1 MSAAPDRMMTL
12 AQRFCGLSA
21 DARRALQQKM
31 HAQGLTL
38 ERLPIPPRD
47 RGVETLPASYA
58 QQRLWFLWQMQPQA
72 TAYNL
77 TGAFRLSGELNP
89 EALAQTLSALVQRH
103 EVLRT
108 TFVFDEQQVLQKIHP
123 RMDAPL
129 VEVSAGDE
137 VELQR
142 QIALNAEQPF
152 DLQHGPLMRCRLI
165 RLDAQ
170 QHVLVLTFHHIVTD
184 GGSLP
189 ILLQEFTQL
198 YAQLSAG
205 QPAQLPELGIQYAD
219 FARWQRLWLE
229 AGEAERQLDYWRE
242 QLGREHPP
250 LNLPTDRRR
259 PAIPSQQGASVELD
273 ISTALTA
280 RLRDLARREGCTLF
294 MLLMAALQTLLHRYS
309 GEQDIRVGVPIANR
323 TRQDVENLLGFFV
336 NTQVLRSQPRADQSF
351 GQLLAEIKAA
361 ALGAQAHQDLPFE
374 QLVDGLG
381 VERSLSH
388 TPLFQVMFNHQRD
401 SGGPQRWDLPGL
413 SVEPLIW
420 DEKTTK
426 FDLMLDTVEGDEG
439 IHASFVYATELFD
452 ASTIERLG
460 RHWLNLL
467 QAICTDSTVALAD
480 LRMLD
485 AAEQQ
490 ATLLDW
496 NRSAVLNGDQPNL
509 LCAHQLIEAQATAHP
524 NNIAVTCDGVTLTYA
539 ELNRRANR
547 IAHRLRER
555 GVGPDVLVGIALERS
570 LEMIVSLLAIL
581 KAGGAYVPLDPQYPQ
596 DRLAY
601 MLADSGTRLLLTDS
615 ALLPRLPLNEQIE
628 VICLDHASDWLSEA
642 SADNLPNLTAPA
654 NLAYVIYTSGSTGK
668 PKGTLLP
675 HSNLTRLFSATEHW
689 FGFHAQDVWSLFHSY
704 AFDFS
709 VWEIFGALFY
719 GGKLV
724 VVPHAV
730 SRSPEDFARL
740 LRDERVTVLNQTP
753 SAFRQLL
760 PFACANS
767 QAMALRYVV
776 FGGEALDVASLRP
789 WYDAFDDR
797 QPLLINMYG
806 ITETTVHVSYRPL
819 SRADLDGAN
828 SSPLGEPIAD
838 LRWYVLDPRLNP
850 VAKGCVGELYV
861 GGAGLARGY
870 HQRADLTATR
880 FVPDLFAAE
889 SGARLYRTG
898 DLARYCADG
907 SIEYAGRIDHQVKIR
922 GFRIELGEIQDRLQN
937 HPAIE
942 QALVLAPEVNGSPQ
956 LVAWFTTTGGDSDLR
971 QSLREHLQAGLPD
984 YMVPAHLI
992 KLDQWPLTSNG
1003 KLDRNALPKPDAAL
1017 AQQAYTAPLD
1027 EMQAALAAIWQDVLK
1042 LERVGIDDNFF
1053 ELGGDSIISIQV
1065 VSRARQA
1072 GIRITPRDLFQ
1083 HQTVR
1088 SLAKVAERSA
1098 GLVIDQGLV
1107 RGEVLLTPIQHWFF
1121 EQDIEARHH
1130 WNQSLLLE
1138 LREPLDSVSLQ
1149 QALAALVEHHDAL
1162 RLRLRNVDGTWQQAQ
1177 AEQWNS
1183 AEVLWQCQ
1191 AADADELLELC
1202 NAAQASLN
1210 LQDGPLLRALL
1221 VDMGAAGQRLLLVV
1235 HHLAVDGVSW
1245 RLLLEDLQTAYQQAQ
1260 QAQPVRLPSKT
1271 SAYQAWAA
1279 RLQSHAQSAGLASQ
1293 ASYWQDQFHDVQVEL
1308 PADNPQGS
1316 LASQHAVSVETVL
1329 DSTLTRQLLQDAP
1342 AAYRTQVNDLLLTAL
1357 ARVLGQ
1363 WTGQTSTLVK
1373 LEGHGR
1379 EDLFDDI
1386 DLTRTLG
1393 WFTSIFPV
1401 KLTPATDLAGSIKTV
1416 KEQLRAVP
1424 DKGIG
1429 FGILRYLADAGLE
1442 DLPSPQVTF
1451 NYMGQFDA
1459 SFDQQAP
1466 WRPAR
1471 ESGGAEQGAS
1481 AELDRGL
1488 SINGQVYAG
1497 QLRLSWT
1504 FSGEVFKPQTVQRLA
1519 DAYALELQQL
1529 IEHCLSGTGGLT
1541 PSDVPLVRVDQ
1552 AQLDA
1557 LPLAASRI
1565 EDILPLSPMQQGMLF
1580 HSLFAP
1586 DAGAYVPQMRVDV
1599 QGLDVEAFGDAWQQ
1613 TLQRHEVLRA
1623 AFFSESNGSR
1633 PLQVILA
1640 DATLP
1645 LTVLDWRD
1653 QTTVTEALDRLA
1665 EVDRLRGFDLT
1676 LAPLLR
1682 LTLVQT
1688 ASDIHHLI
1696 FTHHHILLDGWSTS
1710 QLFGE
1715 VLQRY
1720 CGIMPAP
1727 SVGRYRDYMTWLGT
1741 RDRAA
1746 CEAFWLEQLQSFTE
1760 PTRLAG
1766 ALPVPVAA
1774 QGGAHRTLHLSLDR
1788 AATERLS
1795 SFARQARVTP
1805 NTLLQAA
1812 WLLLLQ
1818 RYTGQQTVAFG
1829 ATVSGRPSELQ
1840 GIEQQIGLFINTL
1853 PVIATP
1859 HPERTV
1865 SQWID
1870 EVQALNLKLR
1880 EVEYTPL
1887 ADVQRWAGH
1896 SGEALFDTL
1905 LVFENYPVAQALEE
1919 GNAST
1924 LKFSGISNHDQTSFP
1939 LAIAAELGECL
1950 DLRFNY
1956 DTALFSAEAI
1966 EGVSARLLALLDA
1979 MVSTPQQPLGRL
1991 SLLDAA
1997 QTAQQVEGFNRTAQ
2011 AWPDVRPVYQCF
2023 ETQVLQTPEA
2033 PALVFAGQTLSYRE
2047 LNQQSNRLAHYLR
2060 SQGVGAE
2067 VLVGIAAERSL
2078 ELVIG
2083 LLAIM
2088 KAGGAYVPL
2097 DPDYPRERLEHMFN
2111 DSGVH
2116 LLLTQRHL
2124 LQQLPIPAA
2133 TTAICLDDMAPLL
2146 EGRSEENLPC
2156 VVELQ
2161 SLAYMIYTSGS
2172 TGKPK
2177 GAANRHDALYNR
2189 LAWMQG
2195 AYPLDGRDTVL
2206 QKTPFSFDVS
2216 VWEFFW
2222 PLMVGARLAVA
2233 EPGAHRDPAQ
2243 LVDLIEQYQVSTLH
2257 FVPSMLQAFVQ
2268 SEGFERCAS
2277 LRQIL
2282 CSGEALSAD
2291 LQHNLFRVLPNVG
2304 LYNLYGPTEAA
2315 IDVTHWTCVDDGGF
2329 SVPIGYPIANLVT
2342 YILDDSLQPQV
2353 QGCVGELYLGGVG
2366 LARGYHNRPDLTA
2379 ERFVAS
2385 PFGEQGER
2393 LYRTGDL
2400 ARYREGGVIEYVGRI
2415 DHQVKIRGL
2424 RIELGEIEACLLEHP
2439 SVHEAVVIAVDI
2451 GISKQL
2457 VAYVVGDAAVDPLK
2471 QHLRNA
2477 LPEHMQPSHVLLLDQ
2492 LPVTPNGKL
2501 DRRALPQ
2508 PDQQVREYIAPRN
2521 AVETTLQTVWQA
2533 LFEVPQ
2539 IGMQDNF
2546 FELGGDSIVSIQAV
2560 SRARKA
2566 GLSISPKDVFSHPTI
2581 AELAT
2586 VAQPLTANQAVPTQV
2601 APAAKVEL
2609 SEAQYQALELTADE
2623 VEDVYPLSPMQQGML
2638 FHSVQDGD
2646 SGLYVNQIEVGVRG
2660 VAGARFHAAWAD
2672 AARRHG
2678 ILRTAFLWEG
2688 DKEPLQV
2695 VRRDAPSLLTE
2706 LDWRGLDNQPGR
2718 LRQLAFEERERG
2730 FSLNRAPLLRL
2741 LLVRLED
2748 DRYRLIW
2755 TYHHILM
2762 DGWSVSRLIGEV
2774 LRHYSGEEH
2783 EPVAAYRDYIDWLGQ
2798 QVAEASEAFWKD
2810 KLSNLEGATHLARAL
2825 PVKAPQAGYHAI
2837 YTHLSAGQTARLQAF
2852 AQQQQVT
2859 LNTLVQAAWLLL
2871 LQRYTGQRTVT
2882 FGATVSGRP
2891 ETLNGSE
2898 NMLGLFINTLP
2909 VVNTVPT
2916 EASVGDW
2923 LRELQAYNLDI
2934 RDFQQTPL
2942 SDIQRWAGQGGQSL
2956 FDSIIVFENQP
2967 VDRTLREWNGD
2978 ALRFDDV
2985 SDFGLTSF
2993 AMDLMVSLDEGLRI
3007 EYMHQRDQFDL
3018 ATVEVLRSHMES
3030 LMQRLCDDA
3039 GHAVG
3044 ELGLL
3049 TLDEGRAL
3057 DGELPVVAEGDET
3070 PVHELI
3076 RQRAR
3081 LQPEHTALVLS
3092 YAERD
3097 AEHLSYAE
3105 LDRRSDALAVHLLE
3119 QGVQAEDVIGVFMER
3134 SLELVVSLLAVMKCG
3149 AAYVPL
3155 DPQYPQERLRY
3166 MMADSDMR
3174 LLLTQE
3180 RLRDSAQLNPGTPM
3194 VAVDRLNLDV
3204 EVPAPQRAVHAE
3216 QLAYLIYTSGSTGK
3230 PKSVAVAHGPLSMH
3244 VQAIAELYEMDPD
3257 NRELHFMS
3265 FAFDGAHERWI
3276 TALISGSTLVI
3287 RDNTLWTAEQTLAV
3301 LHRQR
3306 ISVACF
3312 PPAYLLQLAEHA
3324 ELQGGD
3330 PPPVRIYCFGGDAV
3344 PDATFERVK
3353 HTLRPQFLVNGYGP
3367 TETVV
3372 TPLLWKIAADG
3383 HCQAMYAP
3391 IGQRV
3396 GARSLHVLDMD
3407 LNPLPVGMVGELY
3420 IGGRGV
3426 ARGYHRHPWQ
3436 SAERFVAD
3444 PFSTEG
3450 GRLYRTGDLVRRR
3463 EDGVFDYVGR
3473 IDHQVKVRGFRIE
3486 LGEIEAR
3493 LREQAGVNDALVVV
3507 RDNGQGPQL
3516 VGYVVAA
3523 QDDGLGPRC
3532 QAALRESLPDYM
3544 VPTQV
3549 VVLPRFPLTPNGKLD
3564 RKALPDPA
3572 FSGRD
3577 YVAPRTPL
3585 EWALAEIW
3593 QQVLGIEKVGI
3604 TDNFFELGGDSL
3616 RTLKVISKV
3625 RALNQ
3630 PGFQLKLR
3638 DMMAKPTI
3646 AGLSGV
3652 DEQPLRQR
3660 PQPLLLLNRVVG
3672 DQPPLFCLHAGFGTV
3687 FDYEPLA
3694 RRLEGERTVY
3704 GVQCRMLLD
3713 RQWHDTSLAQM
3724 AADYVEAIRAR
3735 QPQGPYHVLGW
3746 SLGGALALMVSDLFE
3761 QQGQRVAFIGLVD
3774 SFVPTQANTVAS
3786 PDEWRADLAEFLGA
3800 TLGMDDAV
3808 IAQALNAESAG
3819 DHDAVARIIRAV
3831 IDSESDQASGY
3842 ALLGADELAQTFMV
3856 STRLKALSRQVET
3869 LPIPQAELHCWW
3881 ADGNPTAER
3890 ATLERQQPRL
3900 RKVQRVTAGHF
3911 DILQQDECLD
3921 TVVAAL
3927 SREVVPQP

>member
-38 ERLPIPPRD
+38 ELLPIPPRD
-47 RGVETLPASYA
+47 RSVDTLPASYA

-77 TGAFRLSGELNP
+77 TGAFRLNGELNR

-108 TFVFDEQQVLQKIHP
+108 TFVFDDQQVLQKIHP

-129 VEVSAGDE
+129 VEISAGDE
-137 VELQR
+137 LELQR

-189 ILLQEFTQL
+189 ILLQEFTRL
-198 YAQLSAG
+198 YAQFSAG

-229 AGEAERQLDYWRE
+229 AGEAERQLDYWRG
-242 QLGREHPP
+242 QLGHEHPP
-250 LNLPTDRRR
+250 LSLPTDRRR
-259 PAIPSQQGASVELD
+259 PAIPSQQGASVELE

-280 RLRDLARREGCTLF
+280 RLRDLARGEGCTLF

-336 NTQVLRSQPRADQSF
+336 NTQVLRSQPRADQPF
-351 GQLLAEIKAA
+351 GQFLAEIKAA

-480 LRMLD
+480 LCMLD

-490 ATLLDW
+490 ATVLDW
-496 NRSAVLNGDQPNL
+496 NRTAGLNSDQPNL
-509 LCAHQLIEAQATAHP
+509 PCAHQLIEAQAAAHP

-539 ELNRRANR
+539 ELNSRANR

-615 ALLPRLPLNEQIE
+615 ALMPRLPLNEGIE
-628 VICLDHASDWLSEA
+628 VICLDHAIDWLLEA

-689 FGFHAQDVWSLFHSY
+689 FGFNADDVWSLFHSY

-724 VVPHAV
+724 VVPHAA

-740 LRDERVTVLNQTP
+740 LSDERVTVLNQTP

-760 PFACANS
+760 PFACANA
-767 QAMALRYVV
+767 QGMALRCVV

-806 ITETTVHVSYRPL
+806 ITETTVHVTYRPL

-828 SSPLGEPIAD
+828 SSPLGEPISD

-870 HQRADLTATR
+870 HQRAELTATR
-880 FVPDLFAAE
+880 FVPDLFAAD

-922 GFRIELGEIQDRLQN
+922 GFRIELGEIQGRLQS

-942 QALVLAPEVNGSPQ
+942 QALVLAPQVNGSPQ
-956 LVAWFTTTGGDSDLR
+956 LVAWFTASGDASDLR

-992 KLDQWPLTSNG
+992 KLEQWPLTSNG
-1003 KLDRNALPKPDAAL
+1003 KLDRGALPKPDAAL
-1017 AQQAYTAPLD
+1017 AQQAYTAPID
-1027 EMQAALAAIWQDVLK
+1027 ELQTELAAIWQDVLK

-1083 HQTVR
+1083 HQTVQ
-1088 SLAKVAERSA
+1088 SLAKVAVRSA
-1098 GLVIDQGLV
+1098 GLVIDQGPV

-1121 EQDIEARHH
+1121 EHDIEARHH
-1130 WNQSLLLE
+1130 WNQSLLLD
-1138 LREPLDSVSLQ
+1138 LREPLHSASLQ
-1149 QALAALVEHHDAL
+1149 QALVALVEHHDAL
-1162 RLRLRNVDGTWQQAQ
+1162 RLRLRNVDGVWQQAQ

-1183 AEVLWQCQ
+1183 VEVLWRRQ
-1191 AADADELLELC
+1191 AANADELLELC

-1260 QAQPVRLPSKT
+1260 QAQPLRLPLKT

-1279 RLQSHAQSAGLASQ
+1279 RLQSHAQSAELASQ
-1293 ASYWQDQFHDVQVEL
+1293 VSYWQDQYRDVQVEL

-1316 LASQHAVSVETVL
+1316 LVRQHAVSVETVL

-1357 ARVLGQ
+1357 ARVLGN
-1363 WTGQTSTLVK
+1363 WTGQSSTLVK

-1401 KLTPATDLAGSIKTV
+1401 KLTPAGDLAASIKAV

-1459 SFDQQAP
+1459 SFDEQAP

-1471 ESGGAEQGAS
+1471 ESSGAEQGAS
-1481 AELDRGL
+1481 AGLDRGL

-1504 FSGEVFKPQTVQRLA
+1504 FSSEVFKPRTVQRLA
-1519 DAYALELQQL
+1519 DAYGLELQQL
-1529 IEHCLSGTGGLT
+1529 IEHCLSGAGGLT

-1557 LPLAASRI
+1557 LPLTAGQI

-1599 QGLDVEAFGDAWQQ
+1599 QGLDVEAFRDAWQQ

-1633 PLQVILA
+1633 PLQVILV

-1653 QTTVTEALDRLA
+1653 QTKVTEALDRLA
-1665 EVDRLRGFDLT
+1665 EDDRLRGFDLT

-1688 ASDIHHLI
+1688 ADDSHHLI
-1696 FTHHHILLDGWSTS
+1696 FTNHHILLDGWSTS

-1720 CGIMPAP
+1720 SGVMPAP
-1727 SVGRYRDYMTWLGT
+1727 GVGRYRDYMSWLGT

-1746 CEAFWLEQLQSFTE
+1746 CEAFWLEQLQLFTE

-1766 ALPVPVAA
+1766 ALPTPVAV
-1774 QGGAHRTLHLSLDR
+1774 QGDAHRTLHLSLDR

-1795 SFARQARVTP
+1795 GFARQARVTP
-1805 NTLLQAA
+1805 NTVLQAA

-1865 SQWID
+1865 SQWVD
-1870 EVQALNLKLR
+1870 EVQALNLRLR

-1905 LVFENYPVAQALEE
+1905 LVFENYPVAQALEQ
-1919 GNAST
+1919 GNASA

-1966 EGVSARLLALLDA
+1966 EGLSARLLALLDA
-1979 MVSTPQQPLGRL
+1979 MVSAPQQPLGRL
-1991 SLLDAA
+1991 SLLNAA
-1997 QTAQQVEGFNRTAQ
+1997 QTTQQVEGFNRTAQ
-2011 AWPDVRPVYQCF
+2011 AWPDVHPVYQCF
-2023 ETQVLQTPEA
+2023 EAQALKTPDA

-2047 LNQQSNRLAHYLR
+2047 LNQQANRLAHYLR

-2097 DPDYPRERLEHMFN
+2097 DPDYPRERLDHMFE

-2146 EGRSEENLPC
+2146 KGLSEENLPC

-2233 EPGAHRDPAQ
+2233 EPGAHRDPAR
-2243 LVDLIEQYQVSTLH
+2243 LVSLIEQYQVSTLH

-2268 SEGFERCAS
+2268 GEGFERCAS

-2291 LQHNLFRVLPNVG
+2291 LQHSLFRVLPDVS

-2353 QGCVGELYLGGVG
+2353 QGCVGELYLGGIG

-2400 ARYREGGVIEYVGRI
+2400 ARYREDGVIEYVGRI

-2439 SVHEAVVIAVDI
+2439 SVRETVVIALDV
-2451 GISKQL
+2451 GKSRQL
-2457 VAYVVGDAAVDPLK
+2457 VAYVTGDAALDPLK
-2471 QHLRNA
+2471 QHLRRA
-2477 LPEHMQPSHVLLLDQ
+2477 LPEHMQPSHLLLLDQ

-2508 PDQQVREYIAPRN
+2508 PDQQIREYVAARN
-2521 AVETTLQTVWQA
+2521 AVEATLQAVWQA

-2566 GLSISPKDVFSHPTI
+2566 GLSISPKDVFSHPTL

-2586 VAQPLTANQAVPTQV
+2586 VAQPLTADQTIPTLV
-2601 APAAKVEL
+2601 APAAKIEL

-2660 VAGARFHAAWAD
+2660 VDGARFRAAWAD
-2672 AARRHG
+2672 AAQRHG

-2695 VRRDAPSLLTE
+2695 VLRDAPSLLTE
-2706 LDWRGLDNQPGR
+2706 LDWRGLENQPER
-2718 LRQLAFEERERG
+2718 VQQLALKERERG

-2774 LRHYSGEEH
+2774 LRHYSGDEH
-2783 EPVAAYRDYIDWLGQ
+2783 EPVAAYRDYIHWLGQ
-2798 QVAEASEAFWKD
+2798 QAAEASEAFWKG

-2837 YTHLSAGQTARLQAF
+2837 YTHLSAQQTAGLQAF

-2891 ETLNGSE
+2891 ETLNGAQ

-2909 VVNTVPT
+2909 VVNLVPT

-2923 LRELQAYNLDI
+2923 LREIQAYNLDI

-2978 ALRFDDV
+2978 SLRFEDV

-3018 ATVEVLRSHMES
+3018 ATVETLRSHMES

-3039 GHAVG
+3039 GRAVG

-3081 LQPEHTALVLS
+3081 LQPDHTALVLS
-3092 YAERD
+3092 HADRD

-3105 LDRRSDALAVHLLE
+3105 LDRRSDALAVHLLQ

-3134 SLELVVSLLAVMKCG
+3134 SLELLVSLLAVMKCG

-3180 RLRDSAQLNPGTPM
+3180 RLRDSAQLNPGTAM

-3204 EVPAPQRAVHAE
+3204 EVPAPQCAVHAE

-3244 VQAIAELYEMDPD
+3244 VQAIAKLYEMDPD

-3287 RDNTLWTAEQTLAV
+3287 RDNTLWTVEQTLAV

-3353 HTLRPQFLVNGYGP
+3353 HTLKPQFLVNGYGP

-3383 HCQAMYAP
+3383 QCQAMYAP

-3396 GARSLHVLDMD
+3396 GSRSLHVLDMD

-3444 PFSTEG
+3444 LFSTEG

-3564 RKALPDPA
+3564 RKALPTPA
-3572 FSGRD
+3572 FTGRD

-3585 EWALAEIW
+3585 EWALADIW
-3593 QQVLGIEKVGI
+3593 QQVLGIEKIGI

-3625 RALNQ
+3625 RALNE
-3630 PGFQLKLR
+3630 PNFQLKLR
-3638 DMMAKPTI
+3638 DMMARPTI

-3652 DEQPLRQR
+3652 DEQPLRQS
-3660 PQPLLLLNRVVG
+3660 PQPLLLLNQVVS

-3746 SLGGALALMVSDLFE
+3746 SLGGALALLVSDQFE
-3761 QQGQRVAFIGLVD
+3761 RQGQRVAFLGLVD
-3774 SFVPTQANTVAS
+3774 SFVPTQANAVAS
-3786 PDEWRADLAEFLGA
+3786 PEEWCADLSEFLGV

-3808 IAQALNAESAG
+3808 IARVLSSESTG

-3831 IDSESDQASGY
+3831 IESQSDQASGY

-3869 LPIPQAELHCWW
+3869 LPIAQAELHCWW

-3900 RKVQRVTAGHF
+3900 RKVQTVTAGHF

-3921 TVVAAL
+3921 AVLAAL
-3927 SREVVPQP
+3927 GREVVPQL

>member
-1 MSAAPDRMMTL
+1 MSATPDRMMTL

-47 RGVETLPASYA
+47 PSVDTLPASYA

-77 TGAFRLSGELNP
+77 TGAFRLNGALNH

-108 TFVFDEQQVLQKIHP
+108 TFVFDDQQVLQKIHP
-123 RMDAPL
+123 HMDAPL
-129 VEVSAGDE
+129 VDVSAGDE

-152 DLQHGPLMRCRLI
+152 DLQNGPLMRCRLI
-165 RLDAQ
+165 RLDAE
-170 QHVLVLTFHHIVTD
+170 QHVLVMTFHHIVTD

-189 ILLQEFTQL
+189 ILLQEFTRL

-242 QLGREHPP
+242 QLGNEHPP
-250 LNLPTDRRR
+250 LSLPTDRRR
-259 PAIPSQQGASVELD
+259 PAIPNQQGASVELKV
-273 ISTALTA
+273 SAALTA
-280 RLRDLARREGCTLF
+280 QLRELARREGCTLF

-336 NTQVLRSQPRADQSF
+336 NTQVLRSQPQADKPF
-351 GQLLAEIKAA
+351 VQLLAEIKAA

-401 SGGPQRWDLPGL
+401 SADPQRWDLPGL

-426 FDLMLDTVEGDEG
+426 FDLMLDTVEGDEA

-467 QAICTDSTVALAD
+467 QAICADSRVALAD
-480 LRMLD
+480 LPMLD
-485 AAEQQ
+485 ESEQH

-496 NRSAVLNGDQPNL
+496 NRSAVLNSDPANA
-509 LCAHQLIEAQATAHP
+509 LCAHQLIEAQAAAHP
-524 NNIAVTCDGVTLTYA
+524 HNIAVTGEGATLTYA
-539 ELNRRANR
+539 ELNSRANR

-555 GVGPDVLVGIALERS
+555 GVGPDVMVGIALERS
-570 LEMIVSLLAIL
+570 LEMIVSLVAIL

-615 ALLPRLPLNEQIE
+615 ALLPSLPLNDSIE
-628 VICLDHASDWLSEA
+628 VICLDHASDWLLEA
-642 SADNLPNLTAPA
+642 SADNLPNLTAPQ

-689 FGFHAQDVWSLFHSY
+689 FGFSADDVWSLFHSY

-740 LRDERVTVLNQTP
+740 LRDEGVTVLNQTP
-753 SAFRQLL
+753 SAFRQLM
-760 PFACANS
+760 PFACADAKN
-767 QAMALRYVV
+767 MALRYVV

-806 ITETTVHVSYRPL
+806 ITETTVHVTYRPL

-880 FVPDLFAAE
+880 FVPDLFADEA
-889 SGARLYRTG
+889 GARLYRTG

-922 GFRIELGEIQDRLQN
+922 GFRIELGEIQDRLQSL
-937 HPAIE
+937 PDIE

-956 LVAWFTTTGGDSDLR
+956 LVAWFTATGDDSDLR

-1017 AQQAYTAPLD
+1017 TQQAYTAPLD
-1027 EMQAALAAIWQDVLK
+1027 EMQAALATIWQDVLK

-1083 HQTVR
+1083 HQTVQ

-1098 GLVIDQGLV
+1098 GLVIDQGPV

-1121 EQDIEARHH
+1121 AQDIEARHH

-1138 LREPLDSVSLQ
+1138 LREPLDSASLQ
-1149 QALAALVEHHDAL
+1149 QVLVALVEHHDAL
-1162 RLRLRNVDGTWQQAQ
+1162 RLRLRQVDGVWQQAQ
-1177 AEQWNS
+1177 AEQWSS
-1183 AEVLWQCQ
+1183 AEVLWQRQ
-1191 AADADELLELC
+1191 AANADELLELC

-1260 QAQPVRLPSKT
+1260 QAQPLRLPAKT
-1271 SAYQAWAA
+1271 SAYQTWAA
-1279 RLQSHAQSAGLASQ
+1279 RLQSHAQSAELTRQ
-1293 ASYWQDQFHDVQVEL
+1293 AAYWQNQFRDVQVEL
-1308 PADNPQGS
+1308 PADNPQGR
-1316 LASQHAVSVETVL
+1316 LASHHAVSVETLL
-1329 DSTLTRQLLQDAP
+1329 DSTFTRQLLQDAP

-1363 WTGQTSTLVK
+1363 WTGQPSTLVK

-1401 KLTPATDLAGSIKTV
+1401 KLTPASDLAGSIKAV

-1459 SFDQQAP
+1459 SFDEHAP
-1466 WRPAR
+1466 WRPAK

-1481 AELDRGL
+1481 AALDRGL

-1504 FSGEVFKPQTVQRLA
+1504 FSGDVFNPQTVQRLA
-1519 DAYALELQQL
+1519 DAYAMELQRL
-1529 IEHCLSGTGGLT
+1529 IEHCLGGAGGLT

-1552 AQLDA
+1552 VQLDA
-1557 LPLAASRI
+1557 LPLAANRI

-1599 QGLDVEAFGDAWQQ
+1599 QGLDVEAFRDAWQQ
-1613 TLQRHEVLRA
+1613 TLNRHEVLRA

-1653 QTTVTEALDRLA
+1653 QADVTEALDRLA
-1665 EVDRLRGFDLT
+1665 EDDRLRGFDLMA
-1676 LAPLLR
+1676 APLLR

-1688 ASDIHHLI
+1688 ARDTHHLI
-1696 FTHHHILLDGWSTS
+1696 FTNHHILLDGWSTS

-1720 CGIMPAP
+1720 SGTMPAP
-1727 SVGRYRDYMTWLGT
+1727 GVGRYRDYMTWLDT

-1746 CEAFWLEQLQSFTE
+1746 CEAFWLEQLQTFAE

-1766 ALPVPVAA
+1766 ALPGPVAG
-1774 QGGAHRTLHLSLDR
+1774 QGGGHRTLHLSLDR
-1788 AATERLS
+1788 TATERLS
-1795 SFARQARVTP
+1795 GFARHARVTP
-1805 NTLLQAA
+1805 NTVLQAA

-1840 GIEQQIGLFINTL
+1840 GIEQQIGLFINTM

-1880 EVEYTPL
+1880 DVEYTPL

-1919 GNAST
+1919 GNSSA

-1966 EGVSARLLALLDA
+1966 EGLSTRLRALLDT
-1979 MVSTPQQPLGRL
+1979 MVSAPQQPLGRL

-1997 QTAQQVEGFNRTAQ
+1997 QTTQQVEGFNRTAQ
-2011 AWPDVRPVYQCF
+2011 TWSDMRPVNQCF
-2023 ETQVLQTPEA
+2023 EDQVLKTPDA
-2033 PALVFAGQTLSYRE
+2033 PALVFAGQSLSYRE
-2047 LNQQSNRLAHYLR
+2047 LNQQANRLANYLR

-2097 DPDYPRERLEHMFN
+2097 DPDYPRERLQHMFE

-2124 LQQLPIPAA
+2124 LERLPIPAA

-2146 EGRSEENLPC
+2146 EGLSEENLPC

-2243 LVDLIEQYQVSTLH
+2243 LVSLIEQYQVSTLH

-2268 SEGFERCAS
+2268 GEGFERCAS
-2277 LRQIL
+2277 LRQIM
-2282 CSGEALSAD
+2282 CSGEALSVD
-2291 LQHNLFRVLPNVG
+2291 LQHSLFGVLPNVG

-2329 SVPIGYPIANLVT
+2329 SVPIGNPIANLVT

-2353 QGCVGELYLGGVG
+2353 AGCVGELYLGGIG

-2385 PFGEQGER
+2385 PFGAQGER

-2400 ARYREGGVIEYVGRI
+2400 ARYREDGVIEYVGRI

-2439 SVHEAVVIAVDI
+2439 QVREAVVIALDV
-2451 GISKQL
+2451 GKSKQL
-2457 VAYVVGDAAVDPLK
+2457 VAYVVGDAAIDPLK

-2477 LPEHMQPSHVLLLDQ
+2477 LPEHMQPSHMLRLDQ

-2508 PDQQVREYIAPRN
+2508 PDQQVREYVAPRN
-2521 AVETTLQTVWQA
+2521 AVETTLQAVWQA

-2586 VAQPLTANQAVPTQV
+2586 VAQPLAADQTEPTRVVPV
-2601 APAAKVEL
+2601 VKIEL
-2609 SEAQYQALELTADE
+2609 STAQYQALELTADE

-2660 VAGARFHAAWAD
+2660 VDGARLREAWAD
-2672 AARRHG
+2672 AARRHA

-2695 VRRDAPSLLTE
+2695 VLRDAPSLLTE
-2706 LDWRGLDNQPGR
+2706 LDWRGLDEQPER
-2718 LRQLAFEERERG
+2718 VRQLAFEERERG

-2748 DRYRLIW
+2748 DRFRLIW

-2810 KLSNLEGATHLARAL
+2810 KLNNLEGATHLARAL

-2837 YTHLSAGQTARLQAF
+2837 YTHLSAEQSARLQAF

-2891 ETLNGSE
+2891 ETLTGSE

-2916 EASVGDW
+2916 EARVGDW
-2923 LRELQAYNLDI
+2923 LREIQAYNLDI

-2942 SDIQRWAGQGGQSL
+2942 GDIQRWAGQGGQSL

-2978 ALRFDDV
+2978 SLRFEDV

-3007 EYMHQRDQFDL
+3007 EYMHQRDQFEL

-3030 LMQRLCDDA
+3030 LMQRLCEDA
-3039 GHAVG
+3039 GRAVG

-3057 DGELPVVAEGDET
+3057 DGELPVVAAGDET

-3081 LQPEHTALVLS
+3081 RQPDHTALVLS
-3092 YAERD
+3092 HADRD

-3166 MMADSDMR
+3166 MMADSGMR

-3180 RLRDSAQLNPGTPM
+3180 RLRDVAQLNPGTPM

-3204 EVPAPQRAVHAE
+3204 KVAPPNCSVHAE

-3244 VQAIAELYEMDPD
+3244 VQAIADLYEMDPG

-3324 ELQGGD
+3324 ELQGGN

-3353 HTLRPQFLVNGYGP
+3353 HTLRPQYLVNGYGP

-3383 HCQAMYAP
+3383 QCQAMYAP

-3436 SAERFVAD
+3436 SAERFAAD
-3444 PFSTEG
+3444 PFSREG

-3473 IDHQVKVRGFRIE
+3473 VDHQVKVRGFRIE

-3507 RDNGQGPQL
+3507 RENGQGPQL
-3516 VGYVVAA
+3516 IGYVVAA
-3523 QDDGLGPRC
+3523 EDDGLGPRC

-3572 FSGRD
+3572 FTGRD

-3585 EWALAEIW
+3585 EWALADIW

-3625 RALNQ
+3625 RALNL
-3630 PGFQLKLR
+3630 PDFQLKLR

-3652 DEQPLRQR
+3652 DEQPVRQC
-3660 PQPLLLLNRVVG
+3660 PQPLLLLNQVVG
-3672 DQPPLFCLHAGFGTV
+3672 DQPALFCLHAGFGTV

-3713 RQWHDTSLAQM
+3713 RQWQDTSLAQM
-3724 AADYVEAIRAR
+3724 AGDYVDAIRGK
-3735 QPQGPYHVLGW
+3735 QPQGPYHLLGW
-3746 SLGGALALMVSDLFE
+3746 SLGGALALMVADLLE
-3761 QQGQRVAFIGLVD
+3761 QQGQRAAFVGLVD
-3774 SFVPTQANTVAS
+3774 SFVPTPANAVAS
-3786 PDEWRADLAEFLGA
+3786 PDEWRVDLAEFLGA
-3800 TLGMDDAV
+3800 TLGMDTDV
-3808 IAQALNAESAG
+3808 VERALHAEAEG
-3819 DHDAVARIIRAV
+3819 DHEAVARIIRAL
-3831 IDSESDQASGY
+3831 IDTQSEQASGY

-3856 STRLKALSRQVET
+3856 SMRLKALSRQVDA
-3869 LPIPQAELHCWW
+3869 LPIPQTELCCWW
-3881 ADGNPTAER
+3881 ADGNPTEER

-3900 RKVQRVTAGHF
+3900 RKVQTVTAGHF
-3911 DILQQDECLD
+3911 DILQMDECLEA
-3921 TVVAAL
+3921 VAAML
-3927 SREVVPQP
+3927 DPEVVKEF

>member
-38 ERLPIPPRD
+38 ELLPIPPRD
-47 RGVETLPASYA
+47 RAVDTLPASYA
-58 QQRLWFLWQMQPQA
+58 QQRLWFLKQMQPQA

-108 TFVFDEQQVLQKIHP
+108 TFVFDDRQVLQKIHP

-129 VEVSAGDE
+129 LEVSAGDE
-137 VELQR
+137 AELQR

-152 DLQHGPLMRCRLI
+152 DLHSGPLMRCRLI

-189 ILLQEFTQL
+189 ILLQEFTRL

-205 QPAQLPELGIQYAD
+205 QTPQLPELGIQYAD

-229 AGEAERQLDYWRE
+229 AGEADRQLDYWRV

-259 PAIPSQQGASVELD
+259 PAIPSLQGASVELE
-273 ISTALTA
+273 IPTALTA
-280 RLRDLARREGCTLF
+280 QLRELARREGCTLF
-294 MLLMAALQTLLHRYS
+294 MVLMAALQTLLHRYS

-336 NTQVLRSQPRADQSF
+336 NTQVLRSQPRADRPF
-351 GQLLAEIKAA
+351 VQLLAEIKTA
-361 ALGAQAHQDLPFE
+361 ALGAQVHQDLPFE

-480 LRMLD
+480 LSMLD
-485 AAEQQ
+485 ASEQQ
-490 ATLLDW
+490 ATLRDW
-496 NRSAVLNGDQPNL
+496 NRTAGLNSDQANL
-509 LCAHQLIEAQATAHP
+509 LCAHQLIEAQAVAHP
-524 NNIAVTCDGVTLTYA
+524 NNIAVTCDGVTLNYA

-615 ALLPRLPLNEQIE
+615 ALLPQLPLNEGIE
-628 VICLDHASDWLSEA
+628 VICLDHASDWLLEA
-642 SADNLPNLTAPA
+642 SADNLPNLTAPE

-689 FGFHAQDVWSLFHSY
+689 FGFNAQDVWSLFHSY

-740 LRDERVTVLNQTP
+740 LSDEGVTVLNQTP
-753 SAFRQLL
+753 SAFRQLM
-760 PFACANS
+760 PFACANAPDMS
-767 QAMALRYVV
+767 LRYVV

-806 ITETTVHVSYRPL
+806 ITETTVHVTYRPL

-828 SSPLGEPIAD
+828 SSPLGEPIGD

-870 HQRADLTATR
+870 HQRPDLTATR

-922 GFRIELGEIQDRLQN
+922 GFRIELGEIQDRLQS

-942 QALVLAPEVNGSPQ
+942 QALVLAPQVNGSPQ
-956 LVAWFTTTGGDSDLR
+956 LVAWFTASGDDSDLR
-971 QSLREHLQAGLPD
+971 HSLREYLQAGLPD

-992 KLDQWPLTSNG
+992 KLDQWPLTGNG
-1003 KLDRNALPKPDAAL
+1003 KLDRAALPKPDATL
-1017 AQQAYTAPLD
+1017 AQQAYTAPMD
-1027 EMQAALAAIWQDVLK
+1027 ELQTELAAIWQDVLK

-1083 HQTVR
+1083 HQTVQ
-1088 SLAKVAERSA
+1088 SLAKVAIRSA
-1098 GLVIDQGLV
+1098 GLLIDQGPV

-1138 LREPLDSVSLQ
+1138 LREPLDSASLQ
-1149 QALAALVEHHDAL
+1149 QALAALVEHHDGL
-1162 RLRLRNVDGTWQQAQ
+1162 RLRLRQVDGVWQQAQ

-1183 AEVLWQCQ
+1183 AEVLWQRQ
-1191 AADADELLELC
+1191 AANADELLELC

-1260 QAQPVRLPSKT
+1260 QSQPLRLPAKT

-1279 RLQSHAQSAGLASQ
+1279 RLQSHAQSAVLASQ
-1293 ASYWQDQFHDVQVEL
+1293 ASYWQDQYRDVQVQL

-1316 LASQHAVSVETVL
+1316 LASQHAVSVETLL

-1357 ARVLGQ
+1357 ARVLGN

-1401 KLTPATDLAGSIKTV
+1401 KLTPAGDLAASIKAV

-1442 DLPSPQVTF
+1442 DLPSPHVTF

-1459 SFDQQAP
+1459 SFDEQAP

-1504 FSGEVFKPQTVQRLA
+1504 FSGDVFNPQTVKRLA

-1529 IEHCLSGTGGLT
+1529 IEHCLSGAGGLT

-1557 LPLAASRI
+1557 LPLAASQI

-1580 HSLFAP
+1580 HSLFTP
-1586 DAGAYVPQMRVDV
+1586 DAGAYIPQMRVDV
-1599 QGLDVEAFGDAWQQ
+1599 QGLDVEAFRAAWQQ

-1645 LTVLDWRD
+1645 LTVLDWCD
-1653 QTTVTEALDRLA
+1653 QPKVTEALDRLA
-1665 EVDRLRGFDLT
+1665 EDDRLRGFDLT

-1688 ASDIHHLI
+1688 ADDRHHLI
-1696 FTHHHILLDGWSTS
+1696 FTNHHILLDGWSTS

-1727 SVGRYRDYMTWLGT
+1727 SVGGYRDYMTWLGT

-1766 ALPVPVAA
+1766 ALPGPVAG
-1774 QGGAHRTLHLSLDR
+1774 QGDAHRTLHLSLDR

-1795 SFARQARVTP
+1795 GFARQTRVTP
-1805 NTLLQAA
+1805 NTVLQAA

-1919 GNAST
+1919 GNASA

-1966 EGVSARLLALLDA
+1966 EGLSTRLLALLDA
-1979 MVSTPQQPLGRL
+1979 MVSAPQQPLGRL
-1991 SLLDAA
+1991 NLLDAA
-1997 QTAQQVEGFNRTAQ
+1997 QTAQQIEGFNRTAQ

-2023 ETQVLQTPEA
+2023 EAQVQQTPEA

-2047 LNQQSNRLAHYLR
+2047 LNQQANRLAHYLR

-2097 DPDYPRERLEHMFN
+2097 DPDYPRERLEHMFD

-2124 LQQLPIPAA
+2124 LEQLPIPPA
-2133 TTAICLDDMAPLL
+2133 TTAICLDDMAGLL
-2146 EGRSEENLPC
+2146 DGLGNENLPC

-2177 GAANRHDALYNR
+2177 GAANHHEALYNR

-2222 PLMVGARLAVA
+2222 PLMTGARLAVA

-2243 LVDLIEQYQVSTLH
+2243 LVSLIEQYQVSTLH

-2268 SEGFERCAS
+2268 GEGFERCAS
-2277 LRQIL
+2277 LRQIM

-2291 LQHNLFRVLPNVG
+2291 LQQSLFRVLPNVG

-2329 SVPIGYPIANLVT
+2329 NVPIGQPIANLVT

-2353 QGCVGELYLGGVG
+2353 QGCVGELYLGGIG
-2366 LARGYHNRPDLTA
+2366 LARGYHNRPELTA

-2400 ARYREGGVIEYVGRI
+2400 ARYRADGVIEYVGRI

-2439 SVHEAVVIAVDI
+2439 SVREAVVIALDV
-2451 GISKQL
+2451 GKSKQL
-2457 VAYVVGDAAVDPLK
+2457 VSYVTGPVAVDPLK

-2492 LPVTPNGKL
+2492 FPVTPNGKL

-2508 PDQQVREYIAPRN
+2508 PDLQVREYVAPRS
-2521 AVETTLQTVWQA
+2521 AVEATLQAVWQA

-2539 IGMQDNF
+2539 IGMHDNF

-2581 AELAT
+2581 AELAA
-2586 VAQPLTANQAVPTQV
+2586 VAQPLTADQAVQTVFAPT
-2601 APAAKVEL
+2601 ANIEL
-2609 SEAQYQALELTADE
+2609 SDAQYQALELTADE

-2660 VAGARFHAAWAD
+2660 VDGARFRAAWAD
-2672 AARRHG
+2672 AAQRHG

-2695 VRRDAPSLLTE
+2695 VLRDAPSLLTE
-2706 LDWRGLDNQPGR
+2706 LDWRGLDDQPER
-2718 LRQLAFEERERG
+2718 VRQLALEERERG

-2825 PVKAPQAGYHAI
+2825 PVKAPQTGYHAI
-2837 YTHLSAGQTARLQAF
+2837 YTHLSAGETAGLQAF

-2923 LRELQAYNLDI
+2923 LREIQAFNLDI

-2978 ALRFDDV
+2978 SLRFEDV

-3018 ATVEVLRSHMES
+3018 ATVEILRSHMES

-3039 GHAVG
+3039 GRAVG

-3049 TLDEGRAL
+3049 TQDEGRAL

-3081 LQPEHTALVLS
+3081 LQPDHTALVLS
-3092 YAERD
+3092 YADRD
-3097 AEHLSYAE
+3097 AEQLSYAE
-3105 LDRRSDALAVHLLE
+3105 LDHRSDALAVHLLE

-3180 RLRDSAQLNPGTPM
+3180 RLCDSAQLNPGTAM

-3204 EVPAPQRAVHAE
+3204 DVAVPSSSVHAG

-3353 HTLRPQFLVNGYGP
+3353 HTLKPQFLVNGYGP

-3396 GARSLHVLDMD
+3396 GSRSLHVLDMD

-3572 FSGRD
+3572 FTGRD

-3585 EWALAEIW
+3585 EWALADIW

-3625 RALNQ
+3625 RALNE

-3652 DEQPLRQR
+3652 DEQPLRQS
-3660 PQPLLLLNRVVG
+3660 PQPLLLLNQVVN

-3694 RRLEGERTVY
+3694 RRLDGERTVY

-3713 RQWHDTSLAQM
+3713 RQWHDSSLSQM
-3724 AADYVEAIRAR
+3724 AQDYVEAIRAR

-3761 QQGQRVAFIGLVD
+3761 QQGQRVAFVGLVD
-3774 SFVPTQANTVAS
+3774 SFVPTQVNAVAS
-3786 PDEWRADLAEFLGA
+3786 PDEWRTDLAEFLGA
-3800 TLGMDDAV
+3800 TLGMDGEV
-3808 IAQALNAESAG
+3808 IARVLSTESTG
-3819 DHDAVARIIRAV
+3819 DHEAVARIIRAV

-3856 STRLKALSRQVET
+3856 STRMKALSRQVET

-3900 RKVQRVTAGHF
+3900 SKVQTVTAGHF
-3911 DILQQDECLD
+3911 DILQQEECLD
-3921 TVVAAL
+3921 AVVAAL
-3927 SREVVPQP
+3927 GREVVAQV

>member
-12 AQRFCGLSA
+12 AQRFCGLSP
-21 DARRALQQKM
+21 DARRDLQTRMQ
-31 HAQGLTL
+31 AQGLTL
-38 ERLPIPPRD
+38 ELLPIPPRD
-47 RGVETLPASYA
+47 RRVDTLPASYA
-58 QQRLWFLWQMQPQA
+58 QQRLWFLWQMQPEA

-77 TGAFRLSGELNP
+77 TGAFRLNGELNRD
-89 EALAQTLSALVQRH
+89 ALARTLNALVQRH

-108 TFVFDEQQVLQKIHP
+108 TFEFDGLQVLQKIHP
-123 RMDAPL
+123 SMPALL
-129 VEVSAGDE
+129 VEADAADDAD
-137 VELQR
+137 LQR
-142 QIALNAEQPF
+142 QIALNAEPPF

-165 RLDAQ
+165 RLGARQ
-170 QHVLVLTFHHIVTD
+170 QVLAMTLHHIVTD

-198 YAQLSAG
+198 YAQFSAG
-205 QPAQLPELGIQYAD
+205 QDETLPEQTIQYAD

-229 AGEAERQLDYWRE
+229 AGEAERQLNYWRE
-242 QLGREHPP
+242 QLGHEHPP
-250 LNLPTDRRR
+250 LNLPADRRR
-259 PAIPSQQGASVELD
+259 PASPNQQGASVELQVPA
-273 ISTALTA
+273 ALTA
-280 RLRDLARREGCTLF
+280 QLRELARREGCTLF
-294 MLLMAALQTLLHRYS
+294 MVLMAALQTLLHRYS

-336 NTQVLRSQPRADQSF
+336 NTQVLRSQPHADQPF
-351 GQLLAEIKAA
+351 VQLLAQIKQA

-401 SGGPQRWDLPGL
+401 SGELQRWELPRL
-413 SVEPLIW
+413 SVEPLVW

-426 FDLMLDTVEGDEG
+426 FDLMLDTVDSDDG

-452 ASTIERLG
+452 AATIERLG

-467 QAICTDSTVALAD
+467 QAIGVDASVALAD
-480 LRMLD
+480 LAMLD

-496 NRSAVLNGDQPNL
+496 NRSAKANASVSQ
-509 LCAHQLIEAQATAHP
+509 LCAHQLIEAQAAAHP
-524 NNIAVTCDGVTLTYA
+524 HKIAVTCEGVSLTYA
-539 ELNRRANR
+539 ELNGRANR

-601 MLADSGTRLLLTDS
+601 MLADSGTGLLLTDS
-615 ALLPRLPLNEQIE
+615 TLLPRLPVSERIE
-628 VICLDHASDWLSEA
+628 VICLDHASDWLDEA
-642 SADNLPNLTAPA
+642 SADNLANLSHPQ

-689 FGFHAQDVWSLFHSY
+689 FGFNADDIWSLFHSY

-709 VWEIFGALFY
+709 VWEIFGALFH

-740 LRDERVTVLNQTP
+740 LGDEGVTVLNQTP

-760 PFACANS
+760 PFACANA
-767 QAMALRYVV
+767 QRLNLRYVV

-789 WYDAFDDR
+789 WYEVFDER

-806 ITETTVHVSYRPL
+806 ITETTVHVTYRAL

-828 SSPLGEPIAD
+828 SSPLGQPISD

-870 HQRADLTATR
+870 HQRADLSATR
-880 FVPDLFAAE
+880 FVPDLFAVE
-889 SGARLYRTG
+889 PGARLYRTG

-922 GFRIELGEIQDRLQN
+922 GFRIELGEIQDRLQS
-937 HPAIE
+937 HSAIE
-942 QALVLAPEVNGSPQ
+942 QALVLAPEVNGSQQ
-956 LVAWFTTTGGDSDLR
+956 LVAWFSARQDSVDLR

-992 KLDQWPLTSNG
+992 ALDHWPLTSNG
-1003 KLDRNALPKPDAAL
+1003 KLDRNALPQPDAAL
-1017 AQQAYTAPLD
+1017 AQQAYTAPMD
-1027 EMQAALAAIWQDVLK
+1027 GMQTELTAIWQEVLK
-1042 LERVGIDDNFF
+1042 LARVGIDDNFF
-1053 ELGGDSIISIQV
+1053 ELGGDSIIAIQV

-1072 GIRITPRDLFQ
+1072 GIRISPRDLFQ
-1083 HQTVR
+1083 HQTVQ

-1098 GLVIDQGLV
+1098 GLLIDQGPV
-1107 RGEVLLTPIQHWFF
+1107 RGEVLLTPIQHGFF
-1121 EQDIEARHH
+1121 DQAIETRHH

-1138 LREPLDSVSLQ
+1138 LREPLDNACLQ
-1149 QALAALVEHHDAL
+1149 QALAALLDHHDAL
-1162 RLRLRNVDGTWQQAQ
+1162 RLRFHQVDGRWQQAQ
-1177 AEQWNS
+1177 AEQWTS
-1183 AEVLWQCQ
+1183 ADLLWQRQ
-1191 AADADELLELC
+1191 AAGVDELLDQC

-1210 LQDGPLLRALL
+1210 LQEGPLLRALL

-1245 RLLLEDLQTAYQQAQ
+1245 RVLLEDLHSTYQQAQ
-1260 QAQPVRLPSKT
+1260 QGQAPRLLAKT

-1279 RLQSHAQSAGLASQ
+1279 RLQAHARSPELAAQ
-1293 ASYWQDQFHDVQVEL
+1293 GAYWLAQYDDVRVEL
-1308 PADNPQGS
+1308 PADNPHGS
-1316 LASQHAVSVETVL
+1316 LGNQHAVSVETVL
-1329 DSTLTRQLLQDAP
+1329 DSQFTRQLLQDAP

-1357 ARVLGQ
+1357 ARVLRG
-1363 WTGQTSTLVK
+1363 WTGQPSTLVK

-1386 DLTRTLG
+1386 DLSRTVG

-1401 KLTPATDLAGSIKTV
+1401 KLTPAEDLAASIKAV

-1424 DKGIG
+1424 EKGIG
-1429 FGILRYLADAGLE
+1429 FGILRYLSDSGLS

-1459 SFDQQAP
+1459 SFDEQAP
-1466 WRPAR
+1466 WRPAQ
-1471 ESGGAEQGAS
+1471 ENGGTEQGDS
-1481 AELDRGL
+1481 ALLDPGL

-1497 QLRLSWT
+1497 QLRLSWS
-1504 FSGEVFKPQTVQRLA
+1504 FSGERFNPHAVQGLA
-1519 DAYALELQQL
+1519 DAYGAELQRL
-1529 IEHCLSGTGGLT
+1529 IEHCLSGASGLT
-1541 PSDVPLVRVDQ
+1541 PSDVPLVAVDQ
-1552 AQLDA
+1552 AQLDT
-1557 LPLAASRI
+1557 LPLAASQI
-1565 EDILPLSPMQQGMLF
+1565 ADILPLSPMQQGMLF

-1599 QGLDVEAFGDAWQQ
+1599 QGLDVERFRDAWQQ
-1613 TLQRHEVLRA
+1613 ALDNHEVLRA
-1623 AFFSESNGSR
+1623 GFFNDSNGSR

-1645 LTVLDWRD
+1645 LTPLDWRD
-1653 QTTVTEALDRLA
+1653 RADLASALNQRADD
-1665 EVDRLRGFDLT
+1665 DRLRGFDLKA
-1676 LAPLLR
+1676 APLLR

-1688 ASDIHHLI
+1688 ASDSHHLI

-1720 CGIMPAP
+1720 AGNTPAP
-1727 SVGRYRDYMTWLGT
+1727 GVGRYRDYMAWLGS

-1746 CEAFWLEQLQSFTE
+1746 CEAFWLEQLQSFNE

-1766 ALPVPVAA
+1766 ALPGPDAG
-1774 QGGAHRTLHLSLDR
+1774 QGGGHRTLHLSLDR

-1795 SFARQARVTP
+1795 GFARQARVTP
-1805 NTLLQAA
+1805 NTVLQAA

-1818 RYTGQQTVAFG
+1818 RYTGQQTVTFG

-1840 GIEQQIGLFINTL
+1840 GIEQQVGLFINTL

-1859 HPERTV
+1859 HPQCTV
-1865 SQWID
+1865 SQWIE

-1880 EVEYTPL
+1880 DVEYTPL

-1896 SGEALFDTL
+1896 AGEALFDTL
-1905 LVFENYPVAQALEE
+1905 LVFENYPVSQALEQ
-1919 GNAST
+1919 GNSRT

-1956 DTALFSAEAI
+1956 DSALFDATAI
-1966 EGVSARLLALLDA
+1966 DDLSTRLVALLDA
-1979 MVSTPQQPLGRL
+1979 MVCAPQQALGRL
-1991 SLLDAA
+1991 SLLNAA
-1997 QTAQQVEGFNRTAQ
+1997 QTAHQVEGFNRTAQ
-2011 AWPDVRPVYQCF
+2011 AWPDMRPVNQCF
-2023 ETQVLQTPEA
+2023 EAQALKTPDA
-2033 PALVFAGQTLSYRE
+2033 PALVFAGQSLSYRE
-2047 LNQQSNRLAHYLR
+2047 LNQQANRLAHYLR

-2097 DPDYPRERLEHMFN
+2097 APDYPRERLEHMFD

-2124 LQQLPIPAA
+2124 LAQLPIPSA
-2133 TTAICLDDMAPLL
+2133 TTAICLDDMGDRLA
-2146 EGRSEENLPC
+2146 GMSEENLAS

-2189 LAWMQG
+2189 LAWMQD

-2233 EPGAHRDPAQ
+2233 EPGAHRDPAL
-2243 LVDLIEQYQVSTLH
+2243 LVRLIEQYQVSTLH

-2268 SEGFERCAS
+2268 GEGFERCAS

-2291 LQHNLFRVLPNVG
+2291 LQRSLMQVLPNVG

-2315 IDVTHWTCVDDGGF
+2315 IDVTHWTCVDDGAV
-2329 SVPIGYPIANLVT
+2329 SVPIGTPITNLMT

-2353 QGCVGELYLGGVG
+2353 RGCVGELYLGGIG

-2385 PFGEQGER
+2385 PFATQGER

-2400 ARYREGGVIEYVGRI
+2400 ARYREDGVIEYVGRI

-2424 RIELGEIEACLLEHP
+2424 RIELGEIEACLLELP
-2439 SVHEAVVIAVDI
+2439 EVREAVVIALDV
-2451 GISKQL
+2451 GKSKQL
-2457 VAYVVGDAAVDPLK
+2457 VAYVVADVAIDSLK

-2477 LPEHMQPSHVLLLDQ
+2477 LPEHMQPSHVLLLQ
-2492 LPVTPNGKL
+2492 QMPVTPNGKL
-2501 DRRALPQ
+2501 DRRALPL
-2508 PDQQVREYIAPRN
+2508 PDQQAREYLAPRN
-2521 AVETTLQTVWQA
+2521 AVEATLQAVWQA
-2533 LFEVPQ
+2533 LFEGAPV
-2539 IGMQDNF
+2539 GVLDNF

-2566 GLSISPKDVFSHPTI
+2566 GLSISPKQVFSHPSI
-2581 AELAT
+2581 AELAL
-2586 VAQPLTANQAVPTQV
+2586 VAEAVMADESA
-2601 APAAKVEL
+2601 APVISATPKIVL
-2609 SEAQYQALELTADE
+2609 SPAQYTALGLTLDE

-2646 SGLYVNQIEVGVRG
+2646 CGLYVNQIEVGVRG
-2660 VAGARFHAAWAD
+2660 VDGSRFRAAWAD
-2672 AARRHG
+2672 AAQRHA

-2695 VRRDAPSLLTE
+2695 VLRDAPSLLTE
-2706 LDWRGLDNQPGR
+2706 LDWRGLDNQSER
-2718 LRQLAFEERERG
+2718 VRQLAAQERERG

-2748 DRYRLIW
+2748 DRYRLVW

-2774 LRHYSGEEH
+2774 LRHYSGVEH

-2798 QVAEASEAFWKD
+2798 QMVEASERFWKD
-2810 KLSNLEGATHLARAL
+2810 KLRDLEGATHLARAL
-2825 PVKAPQAGYHAI
+2825 PVKEAQSGYHAI
-2837 YTHLSAGQTARLQAF
+2837 YSHLDTAQTERLQAF
-2852 AQQQQVT
+2852 AQRQQVT

-2891 ETLNGSE
+2891 ESLNGSE

-2909 VVNTVPT
+2909 VVSTVPT
-2916 EASVGDW
+2916 DVSVGDW
-2923 LRELQAYNLDI
+2923 LREIQGYNLAI

-2942 SDIQRWAGQGGQSL
+2942 SDIQRWAGQGGQAL

-2978 ALRFDDV
+2978 SLRFEDV

-3007 EYMHQRDQFDL
+3007 EYMHQREQFDL
-3018 ATVEVLRSHMES
+3018 ASVEALRGHMES

-3039 GHAVG
+3039 GRAVG

-3049 TLDEGRAL
+3049 TLDEGRQL
-3057 DGELPVVAEGDET
+3057 DGALPVVAGGDEM

-3081 LQPEHTALVLS
+3081 LQPLHTALVLS
-3092 YAERD
+3092 D
-3097 AEHLSYAE
+3097 AEGDAEQLSYAE
-3105 LDRRSDALAVHLLE
+3105 LDRRSDALAAHLLA
-3119 QGVQAEDVIGVFMER
+3119 QGLQTEDVIGVFMER

-3149 AAYVPL
+3149 ATYVPL

-3174 LLLTQE
+3174 LLLTQQ
-3180 RLRDSAQLNPGTPM
+3180 RLRESAQLKPGTAV
-3194 VAVDRLNLDV
+3194 VAVDRLDLDV
-3204 EVPAPQRAVHAE
+3204 DVSVSPQNVHGE

-3244 VQAIAELYEMDPD
+3244 VQAIAELYDMDPE

-3287 RDNTLWTAEQTLAV
+3287 RDNSLWTAEQTLAV

-3344 PDATFERVK
+3344 PEATFERVK
-3353 HTLRPQFLVNGYGP
+3353 HSLKPQFLVNGYGP

-3372 TPLLWKIAADG
+3372 TPLLWKIAASG
-3383 HCQAMYAP
+3383 HCEAMYAP

-3444 PFSTEG
+3444 PFSDEG
-3450 GRLYRTGDLVRRR
+3450 GRLYRSGDLVRRR
-3463 EDGVFDYVGR
+3463 ADGVFDYLGR
-3473 IDHQVKVRGFRIE
+3473 VDHQVKVRGFRIE

-3493 LREQAGVNDALVVV
+3493 LREQAGVNDALVVL

-3523 QDDGLGPRC
+3523 ADDGLGLRC

-3544 VPTQV
+3544 VPSRV

-3564 RKALPDPA
+3564 RKALPDPG

-3585 EWALAEIW
+3585 EWALAQIW
-3593 QQVLGIEKVGI
+3593 QQVLGVDQVGI

-3625 RALNQ
+3625 RALNL
-3630 PGFQLKLR
+3630 PDFQIKLR

-3652 DEQPLRQR
+3652 DEQAERQS
-3660 PQPLLLLNRVVG
+3660 PQPLLLLNQRVDG
-3672 DQPPLFCLHAGFGTV
+3672 QPALFCLHAGFGTV

-3694 RRLEGERTVY
+3694 RRLDGQRTVY

-3713 RQWHDTSLAQM
+3713 RQWQDSSLAHM
-3724 AADYVEAIRAR
+3724 AGDYVEAIRAR
-3735 QPQGPYHVLGW
+3735 QPQGPYHLLGW
-3746 SLGGALALMVSDLFE
+3746 SLGGALALMVSDLLE
-3761 QQGQRVAFIGLVD
+3761 QQGQGVAFIGLVD
-3774 SFVPTQANTVAS
+3774 SFVPTPANAVAEV
-3786 PDEWRADLAEFLGA
+3786 DEWRADLAEFLGA
-3800 TLGMDDAV
+3800 TLGMDDDVVTRALSVEAMGDHEGVTRVVRAV
-3808 IAQALNAESAG
+3808 IATQ
-3819 DHDAVARIIRAV
+3819 
-3831 IDSESDQASGY
+3831 SDQASGY

-3856 STRLKALSRQVET
+3856 STRLKALSRQVDS
-3869 LPIPQAELHCWW
+3869 LPIPQGALSCWW
-3881 ADGNPTAER
+3881 AEGNPTAER

-3900 RKVQRVTAGHF
+3900 REVQRVSAGHF
-3911 DILQQDECLD
+3911 DILHKAECLD
-3921 TVVAAL
+3921 AVVAAL
-3927 SREVVPQP
+3927 TEEEVPQM

>member
-21 DARRALQQKM
+21 DARRALQEKM

-38 ERLPIPPRD
+38 ELLPIPPRD
-47 RGVETLPASYA
+47 RSVDTLPASYA

-77 TGAFRLSGELNP
+77 TGAFRLNGELNRD
-89 EALAQTLSALVQRH
+89 ALAQTLSALVQRH

-123 RMDAPL
+123 QMDTPL
-129 VEVSAGDE
+129 VEATAADDI
-137 VELQR
+137 ELQR

-152 DLQHGPLMRCRLI
+152 DLQHGPLMRCHLI
-165 RLDAQ
+165 RLDAR

-205 QPAQLPELGIQYAD
+205 QATQLPPLGIQYAD

-229 AGEAERQLDYWRE
+229 AGEAERQLDYWRG
-242 QLGREHPP
+242 QLGNEHPP
-250 LNLPTDRRR
+250 LTLPSDRRR
-259 PAIPSQQGASVELD
+259 PAIPSQQGASLELQ
-273 ISTALTA
+273 ICAELTT
-280 RLRDLARREGCTLF
+280 RLRELARREGCTLF

-336 NTQVLRSQPRADQSF
+336 NTQVLRSQPRADQPF
-351 GQLLAEIKAA
+351 VQLLAEIKAA

-401 SGGPQRWDLPGL
+401 SGDPQRWDLPGL

-426 FDLMLDTVEGDEG
+426 FDLMLDTVESDEG

-460 RHWLNLL
+460 RHWRNLL
-467 QAICTDSTVALAD
+467 QAICADSTVALAD
-480 LRMLD
+480 LCMLD
-485 AAEQQ
+485 ACEQQ
-490 ATLLDW
+490 STLLDW
-496 NRSAVLNGDQPNL
+496 NRSAVLNVDQANA
-509 LCAHQLIEAQATAHP
+509 LCAHQLIEAQAAAHP
-524 NNIAVTCDGVTLTYA
+524 HNIAVTCDGITLTYA

-581 KAGGAYVPLDPQYPQ
+581 KAGGAYVPLDPDYPQ

-615 ALLPRLPLNEQIE
+615 ALMPRLPLHEGIE
-628 VICLDHASDWLSEA
+628 VICLDHASDWLDEA
-642 SADNLPNLTAPA
+642 CADNLPNLTAEE

-689 FGFHAQDVWSLFHSY
+689 FGFNANDVWSLFHSY

-740 LRDERVTVLNQTP
+740 LKDERVTVLNQTP
-753 SAFRQLL
+753 SAFRQLM
-760 PFACANS
+760 PFACAN
-767 QAMALRYVV
+767 APGMALRYVV

-789 WYDAFDDR
+789 WYDAFDDE

-806 ITETTVHVSYRPL
+806 ITETTVHVTYRPL

-838 LRWYVLDPRLNP
+838 LRWYVLDPCLNP

-870 HQRADLTATR
+870 HQRPDLTVTR
-880 FVPDLFAAE
+880 FVPDLFATE
-889 SGARLYRTG
+889 PGARLYRTG

-922 GFRIELGEIQDRLQN
+922 GFRIELGEIQDRLQS

-942 QALVLAPEVNGSPQ
+942 QALVLAPSVNGSQQ
-956 LVAWFTTTGGDSDLR
+956 LVAWFTASGDDKDVR

-992 KLDQWPLTSNG
+992 KLDHWPLTSNG

-1017 AQQAYTAPLD
+1017 AQQAYTAPMDDLQS
-1027 EMQAALAAIWQDVLK
+1027 ELAAIWQDVLK

-1083 HQTVR
+1083 HQTVQ
-1088 SLAKVAERSA
+1088 SLAKVAVRSA
-1098 GLVIDQGLV
+1098 GLIIDQGPV

-1121 EQDIEARHH
+1121 EQQIDARHH

-1138 LREPLDSVSLQ
+1138 LREPLDSGCLQ
-1149 QALAALVEHHDAL
+1149 QALAALLEHHDAL
-1162 RLRLRNVDGTWQQAQ
+1162 RLRWHQVDGVWRQAQ
-1177 AEQWNS
+1177 AEQWSS
-1183 AEVLWQCQ
+1183 AEVLWQRQ
-1191 AADADELLELC
+1191 AADADELLTLC

-1210 LQDGPLLRALL
+1210 LQDGPLLRTML
-1221 VDMGAAGQRLLLVV
+1221 VDMGVAGQRLLLVV

-1245 RLLLEDLQTAYQQAQ
+1245 RLLLEDLQTAYAQAR
-1260 QAQPVRLPSKT
+1260 QAEPLRLPAKT

-1279 RLQSHAQSAGLASQ
+1279 RLQKHAQSPELATQ
-1293 ASYWQDQFHDVQVEL
+1293 AAYWQAQYHDVAVQL

-1316 LASQHAVSVETVL
+1316 VASQHAVSVETVL
-1329 DSTLTRQLLQDAP
+1329 DSTFTRQLLQDAP

-1363 WTGQTSTLVK
+1363 WTGQPSTLVK

-1401 KLTPATDLAGSIKTV
+1401 KLSPVGDLADRVKAV

-1429 FGILRYLADAGLE
+1429 FGILRYLANVGLE
-1442 DLPSPQVTF
+1442 DLPSPQITF

-1459 SFDQQAP
+1459 SFDEQAP
-1466 WRPAR
+1466 WRPAK
-1471 ESGGAEQGAS
+1471 EGGGAEQGAS

-1504 FSGEVFKPQTVQRLA
+1504 FSGEVFKAQTVQRLA
-1519 DAYALELQQL
+1519 DAYALELQRL
-1529 IEHCLSGTGGLT
+1529 IEHCLGGAGGLT

-1557 LPLAASRI
+1557 LPLAASQI
-1565 EDILPLSPMQQGMLF
+1565 QDILPLSPMQQGMLF

-1599 QGLDVEAFGDAWQQ
+1599 QGLDVEAFGNAWQQ
-1613 TLQRHEVLRA
+1613 TLARHEVLRA

-1633 PLQVILA
+1633 PLQVIVA

-1653 QTTVTEALDRLA
+1653 QSGLPQALDQLA
-1665 EVDRLRGFDLT
+1665 DEDRLRGFDLT
-1676 LAPLLR
+1676 AAPLLR
-1682 LTLVQT
+1682 LTLVRT

-1696 FTHHHILLDGWSTS
+1696 FTNHHILLDGWSTS

-1720 CGIMPAP
+1720 SGVMPAP
-1727 SVGRYRDYMTWLGT
+1727 GVGRYRDYMSWLGT

-1746 CEAFWLEQLQSFTE
+1746 CEAFWLEQLHSFAE

-1766 ALPVPVAA
+1766 ALPAPVAG
-1774 QGGAHRTLHLSLDR
+1774 QGGGHRTLHLSLDR

-1795 SFARQARVTP
+1795 GFTRQARVTP

-1880 EVEYTPL
+1880 DVEYTPL
-1887 ADVQRWAGH
+1887 ADVQRWAGNA
-1896 SGEALFDTL
+1896 GEALFDTL

-1919 GNAST
+1919 GNTSA
-1924 LKFSGISNHDQTSFP
+1924 LKFSGISHHDQTSFP

-1966 EGVSARLLALLDA
+1966 AGLSARLLALLDA
-1979 MVSTPQQPLGRL
+1979 MVSAPQQPLGRL

-1997 QTAQQVEGFNRTAQ
+1997 QTARQVEGFNRTAQ
-2011 AWPDVRPVYQCF
+2011 TWADVRPVYQCF
-2023 ETQVLQTPEA
+2023 EAQVLQTPEA
-2033 PALVFAGQTLSYRE
+2033 PALVFAGQTLSYRQ
-2047 LNQQSNRLAHYLR
+2047 LNQQANQLAHHLR

-2097 DPDYPRERLEHMFN
+2097 DPDYPRERLEHMFD

-2124 LQQLPIPAA
+2124 LGQLPIPPA
-2133 TTAICLDDMAPLL
+2133 TTAICLDDMGGLL
-2146 EGRSEENLPC
+2146 DGLSEANLPC
-2156 VVELQ
+2156 VVGPQ

-2177 GAANRHDALYNR
+2177 GAANHHEALYNR

-2222 PLMVGARLAVA
+2222 PLMTGARLAVA
-2233 EPGAHRDPAQ
+2233 APGAHRDPAQ
-2243 LVDLIEQYQVSTLH
+2243 LVSLIEQYQVSTLH

-2268 SEGFERCAS
+2268 GEGFEHCAS
-2277 LRQIL
+2277 LRQIM

-2291 LQHNLFRVLPNVG
+2291 LQHSLFRVLPNVG

-2315 IDVTHWTCVDDGGF
+2315 IDVTHWTCIDDGGI

-2353 QGCVGELYLGGVG
+2353 QGCVGELYLGGIG
-2366 LARGYHNRPDLTA
+2366 LARGYHHRPELTA

-2385 PFGEQGER
+2385 PFGERGER

-2400 ARYREGGVIEYVGRI
+2400 ARYREDGVIEYVGRI

-2439 SVHEAVVIAVDI
+2439 AVREAVVIALDV
-2451 GISKQL
+2451 GKSKHL
-2457 VAYVVGDAAVDPLK
+2457 VAYVVGDAALDLLK

-2508 PDQQVREYIAPRN
+2508 PEQQVREYVAPRN
-2521 AVETTLQTVWQA
+2521 TVEATLQAVWQA

-2539 IGMQDNF
+2539 VGMHDNF

-2566 GLSISPKDVFSHPTI
+2566 GLSISPKHVFSHPTL

-2586 VAQPLTANQAVPTQV
+2586 VAQPVVADEPVPALV
-2601 APAAKVEL
+2601 APAVKIEL
-2609 SEAQYQALELTADE
+2609 SDAQYQALALTADE

-2660 VAGARFHAAWAD
+2660 VDGPRFREAWAD
-2672 AARRHG
+2672 AARRHA

-2695 VRRDAPSLLTE
+2695 MLRDAPTLLTE
-2706 LDWRGLDNQPGR
+2706 LDWRGLDDQPAR
-2718 LRQLAFEERERG
+2718 VRQLALEERERG

-2774 LRHYSGEEH
+2774 LRHYSGAEH

-2798 QVAEASEAFWKD
+2798 QVAEASEAFWKG

-2909 VVNTVPT
+2909 VVNSVPT
-2916 EASVGDW
+2916 EVSVGDW
-2923 LRELQAYNLDI
+2923 LRDIQAYNLDI

-2978 ALRFDDV
+2978 SLRFEDV

-3018 ATVEVLRSHMES
+3018 ATVEILRSHMES

-3039 GHAVG
+3039 GRAVG

-3180 RLRDSAQLNPGTPM
+3180 RLRDSAQLNPGTAM

-3204 EVPAPQRAVHAE
+3204 DVAAPSCAVHAE

-3244 VQAIAELYEMDPD
+3244 VQAISELYEMDAG

-3301 LHRQR
+3301 LQRQR

-3353 HTLRPQFLVNGYGP
+3353 HRLKPQYLVNGYGP

-3372 TPLLWKIAADG
+3372 TPLLWKIAVDG

-3396 GARSLHVLDMD
+3396 GTRSLHVLDMD

-3444 PFSTEG
+3444 PFSAEG

-3473 IDHQVKVRGFRIE
+3473 IDHQVKVRGFRVE

-3516 VGYVVAA
+3516 VGYVVAT

-3564 RKALPDPA
+3564 RKALPAPA

-3585 EWALAEIW
+3585 EWALADIW

-3625 RALNQ
+3625 RALNE

-3652 DEQPLRQR
+3652 DEQPVRQS
-3660 PQPLLLLNRVVG
+3660 PQPLLLLNQPVG
-3672 DQPPLFCLHAGFGTV
+3672 DQPALFCLHAGFGTV

-3694 RRLEGERTVY
+3694 RRLDGERTVY

-3746 SLGGALALMVSDLFE
+3746 SLGGALAMLVSDLFE
-3761 QQGQRVAFIGLVD
+3761 QQGQRVAFVGLVD
-3774 SFVPTQANTVAS
+3774 SFVPTQANAVAS
-3786 PDEWRADLAEFLGA
+3786 ADEWRVDLAEFLGA
-3800 TLGMDDAV
+3800 ALGMDGEV
-3808 IAQALNAESAG
+3808 IARALSSESTG
-3819 DHDAVARIIRAV
+3819 DFDAVARIIRAV
-3831 IDSESDQASGY
+3831 IDSQSDQASGY

-3869 LPIPQAELHCWW
+3869 LPIPQAGLHCWW

-3900 RKVQRVTAGHF
+3900 RKVQTVTAGHF
-3911 DILQQDECLD
+3911 DILQMDECLD
-3921 TVVAAL
+3921 AVVTAL
-3927 SREVVPQP
+3927 AREVVAEF